1 MTKNLIFSIL
11 FMALTAFSPA
21 FAMATAKADYD
32 VVPLPRSIQLK
43 GGKPFMLDGSTQ
55 IAVTN
60 ADPKLRKNAELL
72 AGYLKTLTGF
82 EVPVLQEVL
91 PGGKA
96 AGKAGESLILLS
108 TELLSENPEAYEIT
122 VTPDIVMIAGASP
135 AGNFYGIQTFRKAIP
150 AQGAAGAV
158 EFPQAVIA
166 DYPQFGYR
174 GAHFDVARHFF
185 PADSVKTYL
194 DMMALHNMNR
204 LHWHL
209 TDDQGWRLPLKK
221 HPELITKGSV
231 RRGTCIGKDFD
242 SCDSIPYG
250 GFYTPAEIQD
260 IIAYAADRH
269 ITVIPEVDL
278 PGHMLAALTA
288 HPDLGC
294 TGGPYELWTIWG
306 VSDDVLCA
314 GNEGVYTLLE
324 DVLTEL
330 ADIFPSEYIHI
341 GGDECPK
348 DRWKNCSKCQAK
360 IAELG
365 LTDDEH
371 FTKEDKLQS
380 HVMRF
385 ASDVLARKGKK
396 IIGWDE
402 ILEGDIPDNAVVM
415 SWRGSEGGQ
424 KAAAMG
430 HDAIMTPYTHYYLD
444 YYQSKDT
451 ENEPLAI
458 GGYIPLSKAYA
469 YEPFEGISPENQ
481 HHILGVQ
488 ANLWTEYIHTFPH
501 AQYMVLPRWAALS
514 EVQWSDPASRNLD
527 AFKRRLHNLRSH
539 YRLNGYNASSREE

>member
-1 MTKNLIFSIL
+1 M
-11 FMALTAFSPA
+11 
-21 FAMATAKADYD
+21 
-32 VVPLPRSIQLK
+32 
-43 GGKPFMLDGSTQ
+43 
-55 IAVTN
+55 
-60 ADPKLRKNAELL
+60 
-72 AGYLKTLTGF
+72 
-82 EVPVLQEVL
+82 
-91 PGGKA
+91 
-96 AGKAGESLILLS
+96 
-108 TELLSENPEAYEIT
+108 
-122 VTPDIVMIAGASP
+122 
-135 AGNFYGIQTFRKAIP
+135 
-150 AQGAAGAV
+150 

-385 ASDVLARKGKK
+385 SSDVLARKGKK

-402 ILEGDIPDNAVVM
+402 ILEGDIPENAVVM

-444 YYQSKDT
+444 YYQSNDT

-514 EVQWSDPASRNLD
+514 EVQWSDPASRDLP
-527 AFKRRLHNLRSH
+527 AFKRRLQNLRSH

>member
-43 GGKPFMLDGSTQ
+43 GGKPFTLDGSTQ

-72 AGYLKTLTGF
+72 AGYLKDLTGF

-91 PGGKA
+91 PGGKR
-96 AGKAGESLILLS
+96 GENLILLS

-150 AQGAAGAV
+150 AQGAVGAV

-385 ASDVLARKGKK
+385 SSDVLARKGKK

-402 ILEGDIPDNAVVM
+402 ILEGDIPENAVVM

-444 YYQSKDT
+444 YYQSNDT

-514 EVQWSDPASRNLD
+514 EVQWSDPASRDLP
-527 AFKRRLHNLRSH
+527 AFKRRLQNLRSH